1 MEHNAGTG
9 AVDTRAF
16 TVTQIN
22 EYARMLIDENPV
34 MKNVYVRGEI
44 SNFVNHRTG
53 HMYFTL
59 KDDGGV
65 LKSVMFR
72 SNTSKLRFMPENG
85 MRVVAHGKISV
96 FVQGGQ
102 YQLYAD
108 GLEPDGVGAL
118 YIAYEQLKRR
128 LEAEG
133 LFDSSRKKP
142 IPKIPAR
149 VGVITSP
156 TGAAVRDILNITGR
170 RFPYAEVIIFPSLVQ
185 GDGAASQLCEGV
197 KYFNRTKRADVI
209 IIGRG
214 GGSIEDLWAF
224 NDETLARTIA
234 ASDIP
239 VISAVGHETDFTIA
253 DFAADRRAPTPSAA
267 AELAVPDT
275 AVLKRQIGN
284 IVGYIEQNLDG
295 RIRRARERLSG
306 LESRRCLSGPEFITE
321 DRRMKLMLYEN
332 RLDSAV
338 KNEIGDRREEFVRL
352 TASLRALDPMAVI
365 SRGYSAVFSS
375 DGSVIKSVTQLEKG
389 DSFTFKTTDG
399 EVDGIVTDM
408 RKSE

>member
-9 AVDTRAF
+9 AADTRAF

-59 KDDGGV
+59 KDDGGI

-108 GLEPDGVGAL
+108 GLEPDGVGTL

-295 RIRRARERLSG
+295 KIRRARERLSG
-306 LESRRCLSGPEFITE
+306 LGSRRCLSGPEFITE

-408 RKSE
+408 RRSE

>member
-1 MEHNAGTG
+1 M
-9 AVDTRAF
+9 
-16 TVTQIN
+16 
-22 EYARMLIDENPV
+22 
-34 MKNVYVRGEI
+34 
-44 SNFVNHRTG
+44 
-53 HMYFTL
+53 
-59 KDDGGV
+59 
-65 LKSVMFR
+65 
-72 SNTSKLRFMPENG
+72 
-85 MRVVAHGKISV
+85 
-96 FVQGGQ
+96 
-102 YQLYAD
+102 
-108 GLEPDGVGAL
+108 
-118 YIAYEQLKRR
+118 
-128 LEAEG
+128 
-133 LFDSSRKKP
+133 
-142 IPKIPAR
+142 
-149 VGVITSP
+149 
-156 TGAAVRDILNITGR
+156 RDILNITGR

-224 NDETLARTIA
+224 NDETLAMTIA

-365 SRGYSAVFSS
+365 SRGYSAYFHLTEALLKALHSLKKEIPS
-375 DGSVIKSVTQLEKG
+375 HLKRPTARLTGSLPICEDRSNEVYIADLLLCRICRVTEINSGASEQQDLYCRFTALPDLSCSRKSVFLCSAMKNN
-389 DSFTFKTTDG
+389 FVK
-399 EVDGIVTDM
+399 
-408 RKSE
+408 

>member
-1 MEHNAGTG
+1 MGHKAGTG

-295 RIRRARERLSG
+295 KIRRARERLSG
-306 LESRRCLSGPEFITE
+306 LGSRRCLSGPEFITE

-408 RKSE
+408 RRSE

>member
-1 MEHNAGTG
+1 
-9 AVDTRAF
+9 
-16 TVTQIN
+16 
-22 EYARMLIDENPV
+22 
-34 MKNVYVRGEI
+34 
-44 SNFVNHRTG
+44 
-53 HMYFTL
+53 
-59 KDDGGV
+59 
-65 LKSVMFR
+65 
-72 SNTSKLRFMPENG
+72 

-197 KYFNRTKRADVI
+197 KYFNHTKRADVI

-321 DRRMKLMLYEN
+321 DRRMKLMLYET
-332 RLDSAV
+332 RLD
-338 KNEIGDRREEFVRL
+338 
-352 TASLRALDPMAVI
+352 
-365 SRGYSAVFSS
+365 SAVFSS
-375 DGSVIKSVTQLEKG
+375 DGSVIKSVAQLEKG

-408 RKSE
+408 RRSE